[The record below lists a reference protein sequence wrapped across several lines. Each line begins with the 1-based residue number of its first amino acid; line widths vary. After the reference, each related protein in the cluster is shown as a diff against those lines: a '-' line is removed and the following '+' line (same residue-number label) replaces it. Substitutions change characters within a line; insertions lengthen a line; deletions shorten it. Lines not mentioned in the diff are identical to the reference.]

1 MNNKTRSLLLLCTLA
16 LIAMTTGASRA
27 EPPGDTLA
35 VIKQT
40 KSIRLGYMEQS
51 VPFSFTDQKGSLPQ
65 GYSVELCQR
74 VASGIQQQL
83 GLDKL
88 EVLWVPLTMA
98 NRFEMVADGKVDLE
112 CGISTITLARQ
123 QKVDFSLMI
132 WVDGGSFVVK
142 GNRPHGGL
150 GDLNG
155 KKIAVLGNTTTEAA
169 LREALKKDF
178 IKADLV
184 VVKEHLEGL
193 SALDRDEVDAYAADQ
208 TVLIGLGLAVR
219 DKLTLFLADRN
230 YSFEPYGL
238 TLRRND
244 ADFKLAVNQAI
255 ARLYR
260 TGQILS
266 IYDRWFGKLGKPSS
280 LLTAMFAINGLPE

>member
-1 MNNKTRSLLLLCTLA
+1 MNKATRSFILVCAVSLFSVA
-16 LIAMTTGASRA
+16 TGASRA
-27 EPPGDTLA
+27 ESPADTLA
-35 VIKQT
+35 AIKQT

-51 VPFSFTDQKGSLPQ
+51 VPFSFAEKGKQPQ
-65 GYSVELCQR
+65 GYSIELCQR
-74 VASGIQQQL
+74 VVAGIEQQL
-83 GLDKL
+83 GLQKL
-88 EVLWVPLTMA
+88 EEQWVPLTMA
-98 NRFEMVADGKVDLE
+98 NRFDMVVDGKVDLE

-123 QKVDFSLMI
+123 QKVDFSLMT

-142 GNRPHGGL
+142 KNRPHGGL

-155 KKIAVLGNTTTEAA
+155 KKIAVIGATTTEAA

-178 IKADLV
+178 ITADIV
-184 VVKEHLEGL
+184 VVKDHLEGL
-193 SALDRDEVDAYAADQ
+193 NALGRDEVDAYAADQ
-208 TVLIGLGLAVR
+208 TVLIGLGLSVR
-219 DKLTLFLADRN
+219 DQLALSLADRN

-244 ADFKLAVNQAI
+244 ANFKLAVNQAV

-260 TGQILS
+260 TGQILP